1 MKNITCIRLKG
12 INLKEERPGSIKEKH
27 GVANDEISASCQIDK
42 IIASFNE
49 WRGQILSDLRTIIR
63 NADPS
68 IIEEVKWKKPSNPA
82 GDPVW
87 SAGGIICIAN
97 VLKKSVRLAFPKGA
111 AIKDEQKIFNSR
123 MDSRTVRA
131 VDYYENSKIY
141 PAVLA
146 SIVKQAVI
154 LTHRNKV
161 SE

>member
-12 INLKEERPGSIKEKH
+12 KNLKERPGSTIEKH
-27 GVANDEISASCQIDK
+27 GVVNDEISASSQIDK

-63 NADPS
+63 NADSS

-82 GDPVW
+82 GVPVW

-97 VLKKSVRLAFPKGA
+97 VLKKSVRLTFPKGA
-111 AIKDEQKIFNSR
+111 AIKDELNIFNSR

-131 VDYYENSKIY
+131 VDYYENSKID
-141 PAVLA
+141 PAALT

>member
-1 MKNITCIRLKG
+1 MKNITRIRLKG
-12 INLKEERPGSIKEKH
+12 KNLKERPGFTIEKH
-27 GVANDEISASCQIDK
+27 GVVNDEISASCQSDK
-42 IIASFNE
+42 TIACYND
-49 WRGQILSDLRTIIR
+49 WRGQIHSDLRTIIK

-82 GDPVW
+82 GVPVW

-97 VLKKSVRLAFPKGA
+97 VLKKSVRLTFPKGA
-111 AIKDEQKIFNSR
+111 AIRDELNIFNSR

-131 VDYYENSKIY
+131 VDYYENSKID
-141 PAVLA
+141 PSALA